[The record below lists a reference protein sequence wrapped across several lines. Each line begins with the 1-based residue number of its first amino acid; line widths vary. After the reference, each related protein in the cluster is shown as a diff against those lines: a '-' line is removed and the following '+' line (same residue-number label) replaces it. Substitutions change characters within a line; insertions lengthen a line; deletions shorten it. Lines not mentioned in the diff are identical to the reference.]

1 MGTGRRA
8 ALIAAVALAVAPL
21 AWAADEAMLP
31 PIHDL
36 RALATES
43 ARAGV
48 PVIVLFST
56 PGCPFCKEARENYLA
71 PRLAEQRRRSAPEY
85 LLREV
90 DITSRRTI
98 GAIDGKSLTEA
109 QFADRYGI
117 GLAPVLIAFDAQWR
131 PLGEPLVGLDR
142 SGFYESYVERLLT
155 EARRAAAVR

>member
-1 MGTGRRA
+1 MGAGRRA
-8 ALIAAVALAVAPL
+8 VLIAAVALAVAPL

-31 PIHDL
+31 TIDDL
-36 RALATES
+36 RAVAMES
-43 ARAGV
+43 ARAGI

-90 DITSRRTI
+90 DITSRRPI
-98 GAIDGKSLTEA
+98 GAIDGRSLTEA
-109 QFADRYGI
+109 QFADRYSI

-155 EARRAAAVR
+155 EARRLAVMR